1 MADIFRGVSVL
12 TDNQTG
18 SCGARICLH
27 MLFMLCVRGADVNMH
42 ECLISSN
49 TIASAHVV
57 FPSRVSPPI
66 LYARYT
72 EDFLPCGLL
81 GNVTV
86 DMEYVICFIDTGD
99 FMFFALFI
107 LDVASSRPIFFFF

>member
-86 DMEYVICFIDTGD
+86 DMETEHLIGCLNERLRGCRVGNHVSYK
-99 FMFFALFI
+99 
-107 LDVASSRPIFFFF
+107 